1 MVALYYEVIFGISF
15 LLTVIYVMIWQKH
28 FDLNLTVIFILV
40 PIVNLGYY
48 LYANSAD
55 KYAAMNAYKIIYIG
69 SCFLPFFVTMCVL
82 NLCEIEVPRPL
93 RFFAFLI
100 NTTLYVFVLT
110 VGKKPYFL
118 KSLTVHHNVFG
129 TEVKKEYGPVHTAF
143 LVVIIFYVAIEIVA
157 IVYSG
162 IRKSQISN
170 TILRRLFFP
179 VIVTLFGYLGN
190 KLIGTKI
197 EVVPFTYVFAQI
209 MYISIARRMSLYKV
223 SDMVVDSMVQTG
235 ETGFISID
243 FDHHYLGS
251 NETAREIL
259 PGLVDLSIDQDITRV
274 PWMENT
280 VGHWIHHFEEDET
293 KSHLYVKKDKI
304 EKVYKTGKEKL
315 DNVSGV
321 EESDY
326 TYIVR
331 TQYLYEG
338 NRKIGY
344 QIFLTDDTK
353 NQKYVALLDK
363 YKTELEAEVK
373 QKTQHIVEMH
383 DNLILSMATMVE
395 SRDNSTGG
403 HIKRTS
409 ECVRIIIGE
418 MRADAESPFADRLT
432 DEFCEDIIKAA
443 PMHDL
448 GKVAVDD
455 KILRKPGRFT
465 DEEYEIMKTHAA
477 EGARIVHEILKDTDN
492 ESFKIVA
499 ENVAHY
505 HHERMDGSGYPEHL
519 EGDKIPL
526 EARIMAIAD
535 VYDALVSKRVYK
547 ESMSFEQADK
557 IMMESMGKHF
567 DKQLEKYYI
576 SARPKL
582 EAYYTSLGEQSG
594 TEK

>member
-15 LLTVIYVMIWQKH
+15 LLTVIYVMIWRKH

-110 VGKKPYFL
+110 VGKTPYFL

-143 LVVIIFYVAIEIVA
+143 LVVIILYVAIEIVA

-170 TILRRLFFP
+170 TILKRLFFP

-235 ETGFISID
+235 ETGFISVD

-251 NETAREIL
+251 NETAHEIL

-293 KSHLYVKKDKI
+293 KTHLYVKKDKI
-304 EKVYKTGKEKL
+304 EKVYKTGQEKL

-582 EAYYTSLGEQSG
+582 EAYYTSLGEQ
-594 TEK
+594 TNAE